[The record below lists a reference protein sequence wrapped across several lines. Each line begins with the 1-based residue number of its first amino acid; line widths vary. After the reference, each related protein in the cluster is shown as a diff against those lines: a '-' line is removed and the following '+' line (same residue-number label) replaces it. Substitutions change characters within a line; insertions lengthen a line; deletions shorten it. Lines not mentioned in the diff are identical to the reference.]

1 MRFLIIIILL
11 SRVQFAICQ
20 SDTLGI
26 TITEIPLGA
35 DESPEY
41 VRACNEERMAAIED
55 IRAGILKVENY
66 IGLTFE
72 KKDFGFEDFY
82 TNYLISKYGIEQV
95 TTGCMSARSRIC
107 YFEEMNKAIA
117 EMHGLT
123 LDKLRNAAKQ
133 EYEKFKLLDAE
144 VVKRYI
150 DFNYVYEE
158 VDMITYDP
166 AGQKHFTKQLKSK
179 IDLKKLRLHGYKLK
193 DVYLE
198 VVVDE
203 AGDIVDCKIIS
214 MNFPSEVNVEI
225 ENAVKKIGGWKPAE
239 LYGLKVKSRIVIY
252 F

>member
-1 MRFLIIIILL
+1 MRLIFLVILVL
-11 SRVQFAICQ
+11 CVNLASAQYDSLDWRAFEGPDRLFKSCDDARGVAVLDSQSGFLAVEGYHRIGFVQNDFV
-20 SDTLGI
+20 
-26 TITEIPLGA
+26 P
-35 DESPEY
+35 ES
-41 VRACNEERMAAIED
+41 
-55 IRAGILKVENY
+55 
-66 IGLTFE
+66 
-72 KKDFGFEDFY
+72 FY
-82 TNYLISKYGIEQV
+82 TNYLFHKYKIKRFMRA
-95 TTGCMSARSRIC
+95 CRRSDYEEC
-107 YFEEMNKAIA
+107 YFDEMKKIIT
-117 EMHGLT
+117 EKYSWPSFQT
-123 LDKLRNAAKQ
+123 LDILVKQ

-158 VDMITYDP
+158 VDMITCDP